1 MKLSLSLCLVTL
13 FSTGCGA
20 LLQGMGDEPLPAIE
34 SKVLSDTSFDKSVE
48 ADAVHIF
55 RRREEL
61 PRGLFFYQ
69 DRKDGQTRTKLFA
82 SAEYPSAT
90 QPHVVLAAMAVNGA
104 VRSRQ
109 KRALEAEYRA
119 RASEMGANA
128 LYFASNPSVVFAI
141 RLGTGNAERSGP
153 SPDKMEKNERKS
165 LQGYKPLGAPRI
177 LELGQAEFVLPT
189 KSARCYAMTVVMEE
203 GASFSQDASHS
214 LYIALKSGDRL
225 LGNRSLKGPTE
236 EIENSDGLEILA
248 PRHGAFLHMRSF
260 SNKLG
265 CTNADTSAQIRFWT
279 MGNTSNIGTGS
290 LRVQLFEKKISKS
303 KLATMLKESD
313 ARWARARLEA
323 EQERARQD
331 REDLARLKREQQAQA
346 ARDSRQAERA
356 RSAPSPAASTFFSMS
371 LKSECPHTVKLFL
384 GKKPRFG
391 SGETRTISSNSINSF
406 SGTAGKMFWIVDA
419 SGNGVSSYVA
429 SAGSQ
434 SIK

>member
-1 MKLSLSLCLVTL
+1 
-13 FSTGCGA
+13 
-20 LLQGMGDEPLPAIE
+20 MGDQPLPPIE
-34 SKVLSDTSFDKSVE
+34 SKVLSETSFDKSVE
-48 ADAVHIF
+48 AGAVQVF

-69 DRKDGQTRTKLFA
+69 DRKDGKTRTKLFA
-82 SAEYPSAT
+82 SAQYPSVE
-90 QPHVVLAAMAVNGA
+90 QPHVVLAAMAVTGA
-104 VRSRQ
+104 VRSQQ
-109 KRALEAEYRA
+109 KPALEAEYRT

-128 LYFASNPSVVFAI
+128 LYFASSPSVVFAI
-141 RLGTGNAERSGP
+141 RLGAGNAGISDA
-153 SPDKMEKNERKS
+153 SPDKMAKTERKS
-165 LQGYKPLGAPRI
+165 LQGYKPLGAPRTI
-177 LELGQAEFVLPT
+177 ELGRAEFVMPT

-203 GASFSQDASHS
+203 GARFSQDASHA
-214 LYIALKSGDRL
+214 LYVALKSGDRL
-225 LGNRSLKGPTE
+225 LGNRSLKGPVE

-260 SNKLG
+260 SNTLG
-265 CTNADTSAQIRFWT
+265 CTNAETSAQIRFWT
-279 MGNTSNIGTGS
+279 MGNSSDIGTGA

-313 ARWARARLEA
+313 ARWERARIEA
-323 EQERARQD
+323 EQERIRQD
-331 REDLARLKREQQAQA
+331 REDLARLKREQQARADRDARQA
-346 ARDSRQAERA
+346 AQA

-371 LKSECPHTVKLFL
+371 LKSECSHTVKLFL

-434 SIK
+434 SIKILASCSGFAPR